1 MITVRSVSGHN
12 RLVVAASIVVVLIT
26 IVVTAALFLPDR
38 TLAQAGEPDQAE
50 PGPVRTSP
58 APPPPPALQLNPPT
72 ATPEP
77 GAVEASAGPSIGSSD
92 LEVVRFRPQVSLRQ
106 GESPPVVAAEK
117 PAGAADSPIL
127 KRPLAEAEGPQEA
140 YQAPDIAGLL
150 SPMEWT
156 PLLYENFVGFSPP
169 ALGVSFSPWE
179 GTSVWTVYDLS
190 DDGYDCSWGAN
201 NWIYYYHEDDPS
213 DTQSAWP
220 AAAGPDAR
228 DPNFSYYPNNL
239 NSWLDYGPLDLSTMS
254 DVFVSFGLW
263 YETEPVFDRVYFCAS
278 IDGYTYYCDY
288 WSGASGGWT
297 DQAYWLT
304 SYAGYSQVWLAWVF
318 QSDFSN
324 VDDGPF
330 VDEIRVWGYDIS
342 ATPSPTPTP
351 DPAGELIQNGSFE
364 TGDLTHWDSSSS
376 SGVSTTN
383 EGVVQPP
390 ALRPGVGHEPGSS
403 AVWPLQ
409 GGLDIAEV
417 RVVTTT
423 YVDGQYSA
431 RLWRPN
437 EGNDFLYQTFDVP
450 ADVTDVV
457 LNYWFAVTTY
467 ETAPDRDFFCASLR
481 PTADFSAIW
490 IDLGCVD
497 SVDAAGYWQ
506 EVVYTLTPSEVGQV
520 AGETV
525 ALIFELYNT
534 GGPSTAGWVD
544 YVSTYAS
551 GGGGGGYIDPNE
563 PNDAYSEATP
573 INCGDT
579 VTGTIGEAAGGYDID
594 WFELSNVPEG
604 RIDIDIDADTQ
615 VPPSALDSVVG
626 LWDDNP
632 HLVTWNDD
640 DGVSFDSYVVYTNT
654 VDDATFYISVESY
667 WDYGSPDSFYDLTV
681 QCAVTGGGP
690 PPGGSE
696 QPPENPAA
704 WTVMLYLN
712 AEDSNF
718 KDILTQ
724 YRTDIEAFIGSQST
738 FLNVA
743 ILYDGPGDGDTTRY
757 LVQPNGNYTLGTNKW
772 NLGERNMGHPDTLEN
787 FVSWAMDQYPA
798 ENYYL
803 AVDDHGDGVYG
814 ISWDST
820 SNNDQLTPPELY
832 SALKSATH
840 NGARKIDIFDY
851 EACLMGLAENAYDL
865 REWVDYV
872 VFFEQISWGI
882 DTYPVYF
889 SDLAATDAPL
899 DVGRRIVDRYYAEAI
914 AANNGRGYPHTISLV
929 DTSKMETVR
938 DTVTSFGNA
947 IKATDTQAQKDKI
960 NNARDNSQAFA
971 ADMDAT
977 NPMRAEYIDLWDLAD
992 EASSLASSQAAA
1004 VKSAVDAAVVHE
1016 RHASGGASG
1025 YIWDH
1030 SDAHGLSIYY
1040 PPTKSSSAFNS
1051 YVASSLYKMS
1061 YDGTWNEFLAW
1072 AVPSGNRRGMS
1083 ASRSEIKLTGDD
1095 AFVFRYVYLPTA
1107 MKMR

>member
-1 MITVRSVSGHN
+1 MGTTSSPSNRG
-12 RLVVAASIVVVLIT
+12 RLVAAAGISLGLAIIVVVS
-26 IVVTAALFLPDR
+26 ALLTPGR
-38 TLAQAGEPDQAE
+38 TLAQSTGPHQTN
-50 PGPVRTSP
+50 PGPARTTLP
-58 APPPPPALQLNPPT
+58 PPPPPAIQLNPPA

-92 LEVVRFRPQVSLRQ
+92 LKVVRFRPQVSLRR

-117 PAGAADSPIL
+117 PTGAADSPIL

-140 YQAPDIAGLL
+140 YQAPDIVGLL

-179 GTSVWTVYDLS
+179 GTSVWTVYDFS
-190 DDGYDCSWGAN
+190 DDGYDRSWGAN

-213 DTQSAWP
+213 DNQSAWP
-220 AAAGPDAR
+220 AAAGPHAS
-228 DPNFSYYPNNL
+228 DPWEYYYPNNL
-239 NSWLDYGPLDLSTMS
+239 NSWLDYGPLDLSNMS

-263 YETEPVFDRVYFCAS
+263 YETEPVFDRMKFCAS
-278 IDGYTYYCDY
+278 IDGNTYYCDY
-288 WSGASGGWT
+288 WSGYSGGWT

-304 SYAGYSQVWLAWVF
+304 SYAGYSQVWLAWLF

-330 VDEIRVWGYDIS
+330 VDEIRVWGDQVG
-342 ATPSPTPTP
+342 APPVVPTP

-364 TGDLTHWDSSSS
+364 TGDLTHWHTLSS

-383 EGVVQPP
+383 EGVAQPP
-390 ALRPGVGHEPGSS
+390 ALRPDVGHEPGSS
-403 AVWPLQ
+403 GVGPLQ
-409 GGLDIAEV
+409 GGLSIAEV
-417 RVVTTT
+417 EVVTTT

-481 PTADFSAIW
+481 PTADFNAIW

-497 SVDAAGYWQ
+497 SVDATGYWQ

-520 AGETV
+520 AGETMT
-525 ALIFELYNT
+525 LIFELYNT
-534 GGPSTAGWVD
+534 GDAGTAGWVD
-544 YVSTYAS
+544 YVSAYAT
-551 GGGGGGYIDPNE
+551 GGSAGGYIDPNE
-563 PNDAYSEATP
+563 PNDDYSEAAP

-626 LWDDNP
+626 LWDDN
-632 HLVTWNDD
+632 LALAAWNDD

-667 WDYGSPDSFYDLTV
+667 WDYGSPDSSYDLTV
-681 QCAVTGGGP
+681 QCAGTGGGP
-690 PPGGSE
+690 PPGSSE

-712 AEDSNF
+712 AEDPNF
-718 KDILTQ
+718 EDILTQ
-724 YRTDIEAFIGSQST
+724 YRTDIQAFIGSKST

-743 ILYDGPGDGDTTRY
+743 ILYDGSGDGDTTRY
-757 LVQPNGNYTLGTNKW
+757 LVQPNGNYTLGTNMW

-814 ISWDST
+814 VSWDST

-882 DTYPVYF
+882 NTYPVYF
-889 SDLAATDAPL
+889 GDLAATDTPL

-914 AANNGRGYPHTISLV
+914 AANNGRGYPHTISLI
-929 DTSKMETVR
+929 DTSKMAGVSTAVS
-938 DTVTSFGNA
+938 DFGDVLR
-947 IKATDTQAQKDKI
+947 ATATITDITD
-960 NNARDNSQAFA
+960 ARYDSQAFA

-977 NPMRAEYIDLWDLAD
+977 NPMRAGYIDLWDLAD
-992 EASSLASSQAAA
+992 EAGASGLASSQAAA
-1004 VKSAVDAAVVHE
+1004 VKSAVDAAVVHA

-1030 SDAHGLSIYY
+1030 SGAHGLSIYY
-1040 PPTKSSSAFNS
+1040 PPTTSSSAFDS
-1051 YVASSLYKMS
+1051 YVAPSIYQMS
-1061 YDGTWNEFLAW
+1061 RDGTWDEFLKW
-1072 AVPSGNRRGMS
+1072 AVPSGTRRGMS

-1095 AFVFRYVYLPTA
+1095 AFVFKYVYLPTA
-1107 MKMR
+1107 MKMK